1 MKFMLSV
8 GKLSHLAQLHETD
21 AQLDDSVLDGTF
33 VSYHFVPTEIF
44 RVLFSIP

>member
-21 AQLDDSVLDGTF
+21 ARLDDSVLDGTS
-33 VSYHFVPTEIF
+33 VIPALAEIF
-44 RVLFSIP
+44 KVAF